1 VERACR
7 ESGIPL
13 TQHTEAALLLIFE
26 EIDLAEVMQAR
37 QQIYLQKTGA
47 EDWDWPEFK
56 QDIRKVV
63 AKAERRNESLI
74 WIYFLSTYSSLIA

>member
-26 EIDLAEVMQAR
+26 EIDLAEVMRVR
-37 QQIYLQKTGA
+37 QRIYLQTIG
-47 EDWDWPEFK
+47 EEYWDWPEFK

-63 AKAERRNESLI
+63 AKAERRNESFI
-74 WIYFLSTYSSLIA
+74 WNDFLLTYSSLIA